1 VALYRRSHAADH
13 FTQVPNVWVRD
24 GKTRPNGKAVL
35 FVLLSHDAGY
45 RLSIAQVSRETGLG
59 RDAVHTAITHLLDR
73 GYLTEVRQPRQAQG
87 RFAENDYELTDC
99 WDRVPDE
106 ARHVPDQDGSSQ
118 PAGNA
123 GTASGSTGT
132 ADPHVSS
139 AIRADQPVRSDP
151 APADPAPAGPD
162 QRRTQGEQRR
172 ENTIPLPL
180 SSPEEHRPR
189 PVDRFE
195 EWYALYPRKEGKGAA
210 RKAWASACR
219 RADAEKII
227 EITRRY
233 PFDPDRSRI
242 RYTKTPAAWLNGD
255 CWEDDL
261 VTVAAANRPGRG
273 SGARVP
279 HEPSR
284 DPDDYEPPRSPEPA
298 PSAAPAASPN
308 G

>member
-1 VALYRRSHAADH
+1 VALYRRHHAADH
-13 FTQVPNVWVRD
+13 FTQVPNSWIRD

-35 FVLLSHDAGY
+35 FVLLSHEAGY
-45 RLSIAQVSRETGLG
+45 RLSIAQVARETGLG

-73 GYLTEVRQPRQAQG
+73 GYLTKVRQPRQAQG

-106 ARHVPDQDGSSQ
+106 ARHVPDQGGSSQ

-123 GTASGSTGT
+123 GTVCGSTGT

-139 AIRADQPVRSDP
+139 AIRADPPVRSDP
-151 APADPAPAGPD
+151 APDHPAPDSPH
-162 QRRTQGEQRR
+162 QRTHQGEEPR
-172 ENTIPLPL
+172 ENTTTPPLPL
-180 SSPEEHRPR
+180 GDLPPEERRPR
-189 PVDRFE
+189 PADRFE

-210 RKAWASACR
+210 RKAWTSACK
-219 RADAEKII
+219 RADADKII

-261 VTVAAANRPGRG
+261 ATVAARNGNGRG
-273 SGARVP
+273 SGTRSSMA
-279 HEPSR
+279 
-284 DPDDYEPPRSPEPA
+284 DPLPPRDA
-298 PSAAPAASPN
+298 YTY
-308 G
+308 GDGKF